1 VIRPMEKEDL
11 DEILQIWLSANCEAH
26 PFVPEHYWRENLS
39 AVRQAL
45 PGAQVLLW
53 EEDGCILGF
62 IGLQGEYIAG
72 LFVRGGSRGRGV
84 GKALLCAAK
93 EGRREL
99 SLSVYEKNS
108 GALRFYLREGFVPQE
123 TGTDS
128 GSKEREL
135 LMRWKR

>member
-1 VIRPMEKEDL
+1 MIRPMEKEDL

-26 PFVPEHYWRENLS
+26 PFVPERYWRENLS
-39 AVRQAL
+39 SVRQAL

-62 IGLQGEYIAG
+62 IGLQGEDIAG
-72 LFVRGGSRGRGV
+72 LFVRSRGRGV

-123 TGTDS
+123 TGTGS